1 VIFLD
6 ENKIKEDYDR
16 FMSLIEED
24 PRSENLKRMYEDLDQ
39 ELAEAPAAAVQHHH
53 NAFPGGYLDHVLRV
67 YDISVEMTKT
77 FHAFEG
83 ELNFTSQ
90 ELQFATLHH
99 DLGKLGEP
107 GEPYYVEQDS
117 DWHRKTLGQNYKY
130 NNTIQYMSV
139 TDRAHYMLQQ
149 YDIKITK
156 NEWLGIHLSD
166 GMYED
171 SNKSYLK
178 NNMYPYP
185 MKTNIPYI
193 VHVSDYLAMVVEKDK
208 GKF

>member
-1 VIFLD
+1 
-6 ENKIKEDYDR
+6 
-16 FMSLIEED
+16 MSLIEED

-99 DLGKLGEP
+99 DLGKLGEL

-166 GMYED
+166 GMYEE
-171 SNKSYLK
+171 SNKSYLM
-178 NNMYPYP
+178 NRMYPYP

-193 VHVSDYLAMVVEKDK
+193 VHVSDYLAMVIEKDK

>member
-1 VIFLD
+1 MIFLD

-107 GEPYYVEQDS
+107 SEPYYVEQDS

-193 VHVSDYLAMVVEKDK
+193 VHVSDYLAMVIEKDK

>member
-39 ELAEAPAAAVQHHH
+39 ELAAAPAAAVQHHH

-166 GMYED
+166 GMYEE
-171 SNKSYLK
+171 SNKSYLM
-178 NNMYPYP
+178 NRMYPYP

-193 VHVSDYLAMVVEKDK
+193 VHVSDYLAMVIEKDK

>member
-1 VIFLD
+1 MIFLD

-39 ELAEAPAAAVQHHH
+39 ELAGAPAAAVQHHH

-166 GMYED
+166 GMYDE
-171 SNKSYLK
+171 SNKSYLM
-178 NNMYPYP
+178 NRMYPYP

-193 VHVSDYLAMVVEKDK
+193 VHVSDYLAMVIEKDK

>member
-1 VIFLD
+1 MIFLD

-107 GEPYYVEQDS
+107 SEPYYVEQDS

>member
-1 VIFLD
+1 MIFLD

-24 PRSENLKRMYEDLDQ
+24 PRSENLKRMYEDLEQ

-166 GMYED
+166 GMYEE
-171 SNKSYLK
+171 SNKSYLM
-178 NNMYPYP
+178 NRMYPYP
-185 MKTNIPYI
+185 MKTNISYI
-193 VHVSDYLAMVVEKDK
+193 VHVSDYLAMVIEKDK

>member
-1 VIFLD
+1 MIFLD

-99 DLGKLGEP
+99 DLGKLGEL

-166 GMYED
+166 GMYDE

-193 VHVSDYLAMVVEKDK
+193 VHVSDYLAMVIEKDK

>member
-1 VIFLD
+1 MNFLD

-24 PRSENLKRMYEDLDQ
+24 ERSENLKRMYEDLEQ
-39 ELAEAPAAAVQHHH
+39 ELAAAPASTIQHFH

-67 YDISVEMTKT
+67 HDISLEMTKM
-77 FHAFEG
+77 FHNFEG
-83 ELNFTSQ
+83 NLDFTPQ
-90 ELQFATLHH
+90 ELRFATLHH

-117 DWHRKTLGQNYKY
+117 EWHRKTLGQNYKV

-139 TDRAHYMLQQ
+139 TDRAHYLLQL
-149 YDIKITK
+149 YDVPITK

-166 GMYED
+166 GMYDE
-171 SNKSYLK
+171 SNKSYLM

-185 MKTNIPYI
+185 MKTNISYI
-193 VHVSDYLAMVVEKDK
+193 VHASDYFAMVVEKDK

>member
-1 VIFLD
+1 MIFLD

-24 PRSENLKRMYEDLDQ
+24 PRSENLKRMYEDLEQ

-171 SNKSYLK
+171 SNKSYLM
-178 NNMYPYP
+178 NRMYPYP
-185 MKTNIPYI
+185 MKTNISYI
-193 VHVSDYLAMVVEKDK
+193 VHVSDYLAMVIEKDK

>member
-1 VIFLD
+1 MIFLD

-39 ELAEAPAAAVQHHH
+39 ELAAAPAAAVQHHH

-67 YDISVEMTKT
+67 HDISVEMTKT

-107 GEPYYVEQDS
+107 NEPYYVEQDS

-149 YDIKITK
+149 YDVKITK

-166 GMYED
+166 GMYEE
-171 SNKSYLK
+171 SNKSYLM
-178 NNMYPYP
+178 NRMYPYP
-185 MKTNIPYI
+185 MKTNISYI
-193 VHVSDYLAMVVEKDK
+193 VHVSDYLAMVIEKDK

>member
-1 VIFLD
+1 MIFLD

>member
-1 VIFLD
+1 MIFLD

-24 PRSENLKRMYEDLDQ
+24 ERSENLKRMYEDLEQ
-39 ELAEAPAAAVQHHH
+39 ELAAAPASAVQHYH

-67 YDISVEMTKT
+67 HDISLEMTKM
-77 FHAFEG
+77 FHNFEG
-83 ELNFTSQ
+83 NLDFTSQ
-90 ELQFATLHH
+90 ELRFATLHH
-99 DLGKLGEP
+99 DLGKLGDP
-107 GEPYYVEQDS
+107 GEPYYIEQDS
-117 DWHRKTLGQNYKY
+117 EWHRKTLGQNYKY

-139 TDRAHYMLQQ
+139 TDRAHYLLQL
-149 YDIKITK
+149 YDITITK

-185 MKTNIPYI
+185 MKTNISYI
-193 VHVSDYLAMVVEKDK
+193 VHVSDYLAATIERDK
-208 GKF
+208 TRF

>member
-1 VIFLD
+1 MIFLD

-99 DLGKLGEP
+99 DLGKLGEL

-193 VHVSDYLAMVVEKDK
+193 VHVSDYLAMVIEKDK

>member
-1 VIFLD
+1 MIFLD

-24 PRSENLKRMYEDLDQ
+24 PRSENLKRMYEDLEQ

-67 YDISVEMTKT
+67 HDISVDLTKT
-77 FHAFEG
+77 FHKFEG

-99 DLGKLGEP
+99 DLGKLGEL

-166 GMYED
+166 GMYEE
-171 SNKSYLK
+171 SNKSYLM
-178 NNMYPYP
+178 NRMYPYP

-193 VHVSDYLAMVVEKDK
+193 VHVSDYLAMVIEKDK

>member
-1 VIFLD
+1 MIFLD

-24 PRSENLKRMYEDLDQ
+24 PRSENLKRMYGDLDQ

-166 GMYED
+166 GMYDE

-193 VHVSDYLAMVVEKDK
+193 VHVSDYLAMVIEKDK

>member
-1 VIFLD
+1 MIFLD

-166 GMYED
+166 GMYDE
-171 SNKSYLK
+171 SNKSYLM
-178 NNMYPYP
+178 NRMYPYP

-193 VHVSDYLAMVVEKDK
+193 VHVSDYLAMVIEKDK

>member
-1 VIFLD
+1 MIFLD

-99 DLGKLGEP
+99 DLGKLGEL

-156 NEWLGIHLSD
+156 NERLGIHLSD
-166 GMYED
+166 GMYEE
-171 SNKSYLK
+171 SNKSYLM
-178 NNMYPYP
+178 NRMYPYP

-193 VHVSDYLAMVVEKDK
+193 VHVSDYLAMVIEKDK

>member
-1 VIFLD
+1 MIFLD

-193 VHVSDYLAMVVEKDK
+193 VHVSDYLAMVIEKDK

>member
-1 VIFLD
+1 MIFLD

-24 PRSENLKRMYEDLDQ
+24 PRSENLKRMYEDLEQ

-67 YDISVEMTKT
+67 HDISVEMTKT

-166 GMYED
+166 GMYEE
-171 SNKSYLK
+171 SNKSYLM
-178 NNMYPYP
+178 NRMYPYP

-193 VHVSDYLAMVVEKDK
+193 VHVSDYLAMVIEKDK

>member
-1 VIFLD
+1 MIFLD

-24 PRSENLKRMYEDLDQ
+24 PRSENLKRMYGDLDQ

-67 YDISVEMTKT
+67 HDISVEMTKT

-166 GMYED
+166 GMYEE
-171 SNKSYLK
+171 SNKSYLM
-178 NNMYPYP
+178 NRMYPYP
-185 MKTNIPYI
+185 MKTNISYI
-193 VHVSDYLAMVVEKDK
+193 VHVSDYLAMVIEKDK

>member
-1 VIFLD
+1 MIFLD

-24 PRSENLKRMYEDLDQ
+24 PRSENLKRMYGDLDQ

-166 GMYED
+166 GMYEE
-171 SNKSYLK
+171 SNKSYLM
-178 NNMYPYP
+178 NRMYPYP

-193 VHVSDYLAMVVEKDK
+193 VHVSDYLAMVIEKDK
-208 GKF
+208 GEV

>member
-1 VIFLD
+1 MIFLD

-166 GMYED
+166 GMYDE

-193 VHVSDYLAMVVEKDK
+193 VHVSDYLAMVIEKDK

>member
-1 VIFLD
+1 MIFLD

-67 YDISVEMTKT
+67 HDISLEMTKT

-166 GMYED
+166 GMYDE

-193 VHVSDYLAMVVEKDK
+193 VHVSDYLAMVIEKDK

>member
-99 DLGKLGEP
+99 DLGKLGEL

-166 GMYED
+166 GMYDE

>member
-24 PRSENLKRMYEDLDQ
+24 PRSENLKRMYEDLEQ

-67 YDISVEMTKT
+67 HDISVEMTKT

-166 GMYED
+166 GMYEE
-171 SNKSYLK
+171 SNKSYLM
-178 NNMYPYP
+178 NRMYPYP

-193 VHVSDYLAMVVEKDK
+193 VHVSDYLAMVIEKDK

>member
-1 VIFLD
+1 MIFLD
-6 ENKIKEDYDR
+6 ENKIKEDYNR

-24 PRSENLKRMYEDLDQ
+24 ERSENLKRMYEDLEQ
-39 ELAEAPAAAVQHHH
+39 ELAAAPASAVQHYH

-67 YDISVEMTKT
+67 HDISVEMTKM
-77 FHAFEG
+77 FHNFEG
-83 ELNFTSQ
+83 NIDFTTQ
-90 ELQFATLHH
+90 ELRFATLHH

-117 DWHRKTLGQNYKY
+117 EWHRKTLGQNYKY

-139 TDRAHYMLQQ
+139 TDRAHYLLQL
-149 YDIKITK
+149 YDITITK

-171 SNKSYLK
+171 SNKAYLK

-185 MKTNIPYI
+185 MKTNISYI
-193 VHVSDYLAMVVEKDK
+193 VHVSDYLATAIERYKTR
-208 GKF
+208 F

>member
-1 VIFLD
+1 MIFLD

-77 FHAFEG
+77 FHAFGG

-107 GEPYYVEQDS
+107 SEPYYVEQDS

-166 GMYED
+166 GMYEE
-171 SNKSYLK
+171 SNKSYLM
-178 NNMYPYP
+178 NRMYPYP

-193 VHVSDYLAMVVEKDK
+193 VHVSDYLAMVIEKDK

>member
-1 VIFLD
+1 MIFLD

-99 DLGKLGEP
+99 DLGKLGEL

-166 GMYED
+166 GMYEE
-171 SNKSYLK
+171 SNKSYLM
-178 NNMYPYP
+178 NRMYPYP

-193 VHVSDYLAMVVEKDK
+193 VHVSDYLAMVIEKDK

>member
-1 VIFLD
+1 MIFLD

-107 GEPYYVEQDS
+107 SEPYYVEQDS

-166 GMYED
+166 GMYDE

>member
-1 VIFLD
+1 MIFLD

-24 PRSENLKRMYEDLDQ
+24 PRSENLKRMYEALDQ

-67 YDISVEMTKT
+67 HDISLEMTKT

-83 ELNFTSQ
+83 ELNFTPQ
-90 ELQFATLHH
+90 ELRFAALHH

-107 GEPYYVEQDS
+107 SEPYYVEQDS

-130 NNTIQYMSV
+130 NNTIQYMRV

-166 GMYED
+166 GMYDE

-193 VHVSDYLAMVVEKDK
+193 VHVSDYLAMVIEKDK